1 MCNPRAVLLFFI
13 HLSTHHVIPNL
24 MGLVVVFKRISGTS
38 KVMESVVKCLGNLF
52 LNNLFYNTSN
62 LQNFDLRRLAVGHS
76 TS

>member
-1 MCNPRAVLLFFI
+1 MCNPRAVLLFFFI
-13 HLSTHHVIPNL
+13 HLSTNHVIINL

-62 LQNFDLRRLAVGHS
+62 
-76 TS
+76 

>member
-1 MCNPRAVLLFFI
+1 
-13 HLSTHHVIPNL
+13 

-62 LQNFDLRRLAVGHS
+62 LQNFDLRCLAVGHS